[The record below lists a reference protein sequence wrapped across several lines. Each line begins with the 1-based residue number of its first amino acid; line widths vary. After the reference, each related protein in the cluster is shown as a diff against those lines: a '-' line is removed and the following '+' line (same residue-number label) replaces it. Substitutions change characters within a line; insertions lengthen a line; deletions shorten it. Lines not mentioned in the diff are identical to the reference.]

1 MKLTEEEVKG
11 FFIKCQNTNKNGIYH
26 GEGHDALDLME
37 FAQYVADYVST
48 HEYMRGTKNE
58 HKRCVEIVD
67 SVNKDVASLLQS
79 KREYVR
85 D

>member
-11 FFIKCQNTNKNGIYH
+11 FFIKCQNTNKNGLFH
-26 GEGHDALDLME
+26 GEYPDALDLLE
-37 FAQYVADYVST
+37 FAGYIADYISE
-48 HEYMRGTKNE
+48 HEYMRGAKNE

-67 SVNKDVASLLQS
+67 SVNKDVANLLQS
-79 KREYVR
+79 KREYAR

>member
-11 FFIKCQNTNKNGIYH
+11 FFIKCANTSKTGIYH

-37 FAQYVADYVST
+37 FAQYVADYVCE
-48 HEYMRGTKNE
+48 HEYMRGAKNE

-67 SVNKDVASLLQS
+67 SVNKDVARLLQS
-79 KREYVR
+79 KREYAR